1 MGMYTEII
9 FGAELKED
17 TPNEVI
23 ETIYDL
29 ITCDNIDEF
38 KYVPEHDF
46 FRLYECFLLKHPG
59 TCFYSTFNKSDKP
72 KIFYINDITNRYILQ
87 FKAFIRNYNNQ
98 IELFLD
104 WIKPFIS
111 FGIDYQK
118 FYAIVCYEEQKEP
131 TIYYLN

>member
-46 FRLYECFLLKHPG
+46 FKTSRWWMLQYGGSYSFPGRIDSRFYKDNISNTYFLH
-59 TCFYSTFNKSDKP
+59 FR
-72 KIFYINDITNRYILQ
+72 TNI
-87 FKAFIRNYNNQ
+87 KNYDQ
-98 IELFLD
+98 EIELFLD
-104 WIKPFIS
+104 WIKQYIDNGS
-111 FGIDYQK
+111 GIGN